1 MSQLYPILTDLNE
14 RKVVVVGGGNVAQR
28 KVQSLL
34 ACQAQV
40 TLISP
45 QFTKTLEKWAQ
56 AGDIQLLQRPYQSG
70 DLEGA
75 WLVIAATGEEQVN
88 REILREANE
97 KHIFCNV
104 VDVPELCS
112 FQVPAVVNRGDLQ
125 IAVSTGGASPAL
137 AKQIRK
143 ELQQEYAEHYESFLK
158 GLRDLR
164 EHFKVKYPDDQP
176 RRAEL
181 LEGFVNSEALEL
193 LRQGKKDRFQQLLD
207 DWKQR

>member
-1 MSQLYPILTDLNE
+1 MSQLYPILTDLKE
-14 RKVVVVGGGNVAQR
+14 RKVVAVGGGNVAQR

-34 ACQAQV
+34 ECQAQV
-40 TLISP
+40 TVISP
-45 QFTKTLEKWAQ
+45 EVTKPLQELAR
-56 AGDIQLLQRPYQSG
+56 AGDIRLLQRPYQGG

-75 WLVIAATGEEQVN
+75 WLVIAATGDEKVN
-88 REILREANE
+88 RQVFREANE

-143 ELQQEYAEHYESFLK
+143 ELQQEYGEHYEIFLK

-164 EHFKVKYPDDQP
+164 EHFKNKYPDDQP
-176 RRAEL
+176 RRAKL
-181 LEGFVNSEALEL
+181 LEGFVNSEVLEL
-193 LRQGKKDRFQQLLD
+193 LRQGKNNEFQLLLD
-207 DWKQR
+207 EWKQR